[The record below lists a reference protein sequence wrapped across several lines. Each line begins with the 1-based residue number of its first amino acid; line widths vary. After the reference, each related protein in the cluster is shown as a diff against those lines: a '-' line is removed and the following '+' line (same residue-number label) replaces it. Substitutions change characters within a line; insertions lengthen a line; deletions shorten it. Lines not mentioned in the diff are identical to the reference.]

1 MPDIRFQY
9 TVSVKEDGSVLIDPS
24 VPEDKTDAI
33 SREATAIDIIDASR
47 KLVADL
53 ERQITLDTIN
63 LAISSLSPAPEPTV
77 SEIVNE
83 ALKERGIAPEA
94 P

>member
-9 TVSVKEDGSVLIDPS
+9 TVSVNEDGSVLIDPTI
-24 VPEDKTDAI
+24 PEDKKDVI

-63 LAISSLSPAPEPTV
+63 SAISSLSPAPEPTV
-77 SEIVNE
+77 PETVKE
-83 ALKERGIAPEA
+83 ALKERGITPEA
-94 P
+94 